1 MYLEYRLRPT
11 IDTDNMKKTSGNM
24 KEKLDNVNT
33 GFNIFKK
40 MATFVKENFAPS
52 LQTILLLL
60 LIATMVFGFYYGS
73 KWVEKL
79 LLNYPAGLYTV
90 EETKESFERDR
101 VINAI
106 LSDTIIDYKADR
118 SKLIQFHNGTH
129 SLGGVPFRYLSIT
142 HERVDTGISSEIL
155 NYQQIPT
162 SVMGAYVEPLM
173 NRQLVIIRDVEAIT
187 EASFKQ
193 LMSQQGTTAK
203 CMYPIFD
210 NAGRFTA
217 YITLDYVGRTVPVNE
232 NGVCICDTLV
242 REAHT
247 IENILFGE

>member
-1 MYLEYRLRPT
+1 MLFR
-11 IDTDNMKKTSGNM
+11 S
-24 KEKLDNVNT
+24 
-33 GFNIFKK
+33 
-40 MATFVKENFAPS
+40 
-52 LQTILLLL
+52 
-60 LIATMVFGFYYGS
+60 
-73 KWVEKL
+73 
-79 LLNYPAGLYTV
+79 